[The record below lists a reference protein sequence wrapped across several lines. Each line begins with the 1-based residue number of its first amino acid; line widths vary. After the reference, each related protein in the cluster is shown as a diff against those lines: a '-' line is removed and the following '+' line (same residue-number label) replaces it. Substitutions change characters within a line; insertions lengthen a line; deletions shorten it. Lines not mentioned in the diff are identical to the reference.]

1 MEKETIVL
9 YNYYN
14 YGDIHLSR
22 MLIKGLSE
30 KFKIKFY
37 HKLNHGLFE
46 DMVEIEEHSLSNLKG
61 ANPSK
66 SDLGNKV
73 VNTWI
78 GQYDFTYL
86 NSSKCKGCC
95 METYSLFIKDVLSF
109 YNIEMKDHEYYLPS
123 IDYKKLSD
131 FDAITSS
138 IDSVIGNYE
147 KVIFISNGDVMSNQS
162 TNFDFTPIIK
172 NLASKFPNYIFLI
185 TNDIDNKLPNVV
197 YTGNITNR
205 KQDLLYLSYFST
217 LSNVIIGRSS
227 GPYTF
232 SLVKE
237 NLLDENKTLIGFT
250 NIEAESYF
258 YENKKCKFLWSK
270 DYDINNIE
278 NIITSNI

>member
-1 MEKETIVL
+1 
-9 YNYYN
+9 
-14 YGDIHLSR
+14 
-22 MLIKGLSE
+22 
-30 KFKIKFY
+30 
-37 HKLNHGLFE
+37 
-46 DMVEIEEHSLSNLKG
+46 
-61 ANPSK
+61 
-66 SDLGNKV
+66 
-73 VNTWI
+73 
-78 GQYDFTYL
+78 
-86 NSSKCKGCC
+86 
-95 METYSLFIKDVLSF
+95 
-109 YNIEMKDHEYYLPS
+109 MKDPEYYLPS

-131 FDAITSS
+131 FDLINSS
-138 IDSVIGNYE
+138 INSAISNYE
-147 KVIFISNGDVMSNQS
+147 KVIFISNGDVKSNQS

-197 YTGNITNR
+197 YAGNITNR

-250 NIEAESYF
+250 NIAAESYF
-258 YENKKCKFLWSK
+258 YENKKCKFLWSNN
-270 DYDINNIE
+270 YEINNIE

>member
-9 YNYYN
+9 YNHYN

-22 MLIKGLSE
+22 MVIKGLSE

-46 DMVEIEEHSLSNLKG
+46 DIPEVEEHSLDNLK
-61 ANPSK
+61 NFNLSR
-66 SDLGNKV
+66 SDLNNKI

-78 GQYDFTYL
+78 GQHGFIYL

-95 METYSLFIKDVLSF
+95 MVTYSLFLRDVFNF
-109 YNIEMKDHEYYLPS
+109 YKIPMKDTEYYLPS
-123 IDYKKLSD
+123 INYEKLSD
-131 FDAITSS
+131 FESISS
-138 IDSVIGNYE
+138 LFKNTVKGYE
-147 KVIFISNGDVMSNQS
+147 KVIFISNGDVQS
-162 TNFDFTPIIK
+162 KQSLNFDFAPIIR
-172 NLASKFPNYIFLI
+172 NLSSRFPNYIFLI
-185 TNDIDNKLPNVV
+185 TNDIDNKSSNVI

-258 YENKKCKFLWSK
+258 YENKKCKFLWSNN
-270 DYDINNIE
+270 YDINNIE

>member
-9 YNYYN
+9 YNHYN

-46 DMVEIEEHSLSNLKG
+46 DMAEVEEHSLGNLKG
-61 ANPSK
+61 VNSSR

-78 GQYDFTYL
+78 GQYGFIYL

-95 METYSLFIKDVLSF
+95 METYSLFLKDVLSF
-109 YNIEMKDHEYYLPS
+109 YNIEMKDPEYYLPS

-131 FDAITSS
+131 FDTITSS
-138 IDSVIGNYE
+138 INGVISNYE
-147 KVIFISNGDVMSNQS
+147 KVIFISNGDVKSNQS

-250 NIEAESYF
+250 NIAAESYF
-258 YENKKCKFLWSK
+258 YENKKCKFLWSNN
-270 DYDINNIE
+270 YEINNIE